1 MKEKRALDTRV
12 RRMIERVKD
21 EYSKKSIELG
31 EKRALD
37 TRARRIIDE

>member
-1 MKEKRALDTRV
+1 
-12 RRMIERVKD
+12 MIERVKD